1 MNEHKTRRMAL
12 GVLGGVLLLGGAVG
26 VAVATGVP
34 TSSPLVWGGTVT
46 DDAGKPYDKAVEVS
60 VAFYDGQAATTPVCE
75 SKVVNAEAKTG
86 RFSVVLPDACAKAVH
101 DSPDLWSETVVGP
114 SKTKL
119 PRVKVAAVPYALE
132 AAVAGVAEKAGG
144 ALASEIS
151 GLSGK
156 VDGLDKDV
164 AALKGA
170 TGGGGAGTTL
180 IVKDAKG
187 SVLGVVL
194 ELDGA
199 TVRIVTST
207 GHILHSYLSGATST
221 AYFSDAGC
229 NANPFIVQG
238 TKDGVTPALLF
249 LTLDAAG
256 LPRCFVPAS
265 PTGGLVPGTNLFY
278 KSSLM
283 YEPGV
288 GAHQCKVS
296 TNPSSGFNIAV
307 PAVEVS
313 AKTVGLPDKIVYP
326 LSVGLAN

>member
-1 MNEHKTRRMAL
+1 MKDNTTRRLAL
-12 GVLGGVLLLGGAVG
+12 GLLGGALLLGSVVG

-75 SKVVNAEAKTG
+75 SQTVNAEAKTG

-144 ALASEIS
+144 ALAGEIS

-156 VDGLDKDV
+156 VDGVVKDV
-164 AALKGA
+164 ADLKA
-170 TGGGGAGTTL
+170 GGGGGSAGTSL
-180 IVKDAKG
+180 VVKDANG
-187 SVLGVVL
+187 VVLGVVL
-194 ELDGA
+194 DADGGM
-199 TVRIVTST
+199 VNIVTKT
-207 GHILHSYLSGATST
+207 GYVLQSFLAQPASDAF
-221 AYFSDAGC
+221 FSDAGC
-229 NANPFIVQG
+229 KSNPFIVATWSQM
-238 TKDGVTPALLF
+238 GVPPAHLSV
-249 LTLDAAG
+249 TVGAAG
-256 LPRCFVPAS
+256 LTRCFVPAS
-265 PTGGLVPGTNLFY
+265 PTGALVVAKKLPFASRLDYDAAT
-278 KSSLM
+278 
-283 YEPGV
+283 
-288 GAHQCKVS
+288 GAHKCVVQTSQS
-296 TNPSSGFNIAV
+296 THNSAV

-313 AKTVGLPDKIVYP
+313 AMTVGLPDKIVYP

>member
-60 VAFYDGQAATTPVCE
+60 VAFYDGLAATTPVCE

-194 ELDGA
+194 ELDGGH
-199 TVRIVTST
+199 VRIVTTT
-207 GHILHSYLSGATST
+207 GYVLPSFLVEPATY
-221 AYFSDAGC
+221 AFFSDAGC
-229 NANPFIVQG
+229 KANPFITTNF
-238 TKDGVTPALLF
+238 TKGLTPAYLS
-249 LTLDAAG
+249 LTVDAAG
-256 LPRCFVPAS
+256 LTRYFVPAS
-265 PTGGLVPGTNLFY
+265 PTGALVPAKKLPFA
-278 KSSLM
+278 SSLV
-283 YEPGV
+283 YDAAA
-288 GAHQCKVS
+288 GAHKCVVE
-296 TNPSSGFNIAV
+296 TSSKTHNAAV

>member
-156 VDGLDKDV
+156 VDGVVKDV
-164 AALKGA
+164 AGLK
-170 TGGGGAGTTL
+170 GGGGGTTPIL
-180 IVKDAKG
+180 VRDAAG
-187 SVLGVVL
+187 NLLGTLLACDTYCWVLTPKNYILRLEGKLQQPYKVVM
-194 ELDGA
+194 
-199 TVRIVTST
+199 
-207 GHILHSYLSGATST
+207 Y
-221 AYFSDAGC
+221 YDAGNC
-229 NANPFIVQG
+229 TGTPYAFASGTNDLLQPMYVWTGFDGGKSRFFRPKPYASAPQSAVAITASYRYDVGVAAEVASSCKKDSYSPSFGFELEEVTGPDLGLPAQIVF
-238 TKDGVTPALLF
+238 PALL
-249 LTLDAAG
+249 T
-256 LPRCFVPAS
+256 
-265 PTGGLVPGTNLFY
+265 T
-278 KSSLM
+278 K
-283 YEPGV
+283 
-288 GAHQCKVS
+288 
-296 TNPSSGFNIAV
+296 
-307 PAVEVS
+307 
-313 AKTVGLPDKIVYP
+313 
-326 LSVGLAN
+326 